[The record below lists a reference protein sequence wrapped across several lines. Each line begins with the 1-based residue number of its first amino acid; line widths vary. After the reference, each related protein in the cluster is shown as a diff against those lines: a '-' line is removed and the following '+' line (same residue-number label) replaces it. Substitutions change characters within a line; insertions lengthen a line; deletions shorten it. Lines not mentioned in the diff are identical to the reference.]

1 MKVLKV
7 LLTKELALHAV
18 PPTPPPRS
26 RTASLSQP
34 WQCNTT
40 CAEESGEESGE
51 GRGVKGVEEGAR
63 SDGYLLVTNIC

>member
-1 MKVLKV
+1 VLKV

-26 RTASLSQP
+26 PATSLSQP

-40 CAEESGEESGE
+40 CAERESGE
-51 GRGVKGVEEGAR
+51 GRGVKGVWKVSKE
-63 SDGYLLVTNIC
+63 T